1 MELQKSLVGVCMNVT
16 ARFVSGGASFV
27 ARICRITRS
36 PYFKAA
42 MIALALCCTRFAID
56 VNPAY
61 GQADQGTITGIVS
74 DPSGA
79 AIPGAQV
86 TLLSTD
92 TGLVLKAA
100 SDQSGV
106 YTFSP
111 IKIGNYK
118 VSVTAAGFATTTQD
132 NLQLNLQQR
141 LEVDIKLTLG
151 QVSQQVEVTAA
162 PPVMQTEDASV
173 GQEFSTNTI
182 NDTPLN
188 GRNYVYIAQLA
199 AGITPSGTSRGGG
212 TGDFSANGQSQTQ
225 NNFMLNGVDNNVSV
239 VDYLNQAS
247 YTVRPPPDA
256 LSEFKVST
264 ADYSA
269 EFGHSSGSVVN
280 ASIKSGTNQIH
291 GAVWE
296 YFRNTVLDA
305 KDWNFASIP
314 PYHQN
319 QFGGT
324 LGGPI
329 IKNKVFLFGDLENNR
344 IAGVDSANNTFE
356 VPTAKMRTGDF
367 SELLS
372 TSWSGSSAIQLRE
385 PGTGAVIA
393 GNRLDLDP
401 NLHMNAAALHI
412 LSLYPCAN
420 APAVSANNCTVV
432 RPITDNSFSYDTRLD
447 WNITSKDLFFWSF
460 SDSLRK
466 QFHTPPLGMTLDG
479 GNFYDTGNS
488 TFLGQSTAISYTHIF
503 TPTVT
508 NEFRFGYNYGHFTL
522 RQVNADKD
530 IAKQL
535 GFGGIPV
542 WTPLEGG
549 LTQVTMTG
557 MAQFGGWQWM
567 YTTEH
572 QNVIQ
577 ALDNVTKILGN
588 HALKFGVALQYIRY
602 STIQPMSP
610 HGQYTFNGLYTG
622 TQTGS
627 ANGFALADFLLDK
640 INTAQLS
647 GYAGTDQLRWDNALY
662 AEDNWKVNRR
672 LTLTLGV
679 RWEDPTPVKELKGH
693 QANLVPTSTLGPNT
707 GTGTYL
713 IPNQPNGQPVA
724 LGPNFTNIAGPRI
737 TVAYT
742 PNQYEVNQA
751 PWNFA
756 PRLGLAYKLSDRAVV
771 RTGYGIFFGG
781 LSPIGYGPNP
791 GADFPFLPTSNFTA
805 GSCTSPASCPVAS
818 SNLGNPLS
826 MTTGFVDAEVGGQF
840 TLPGVVAAVTSPTIN
855 GSAVNTKQAYSENYN
870 LSVQYSITPTIAATV
885 GYVGTQSHHTGGG
898 YNINNTYDVLKSG
911 TTIACTTANQATC
924 ALTKPWPFL
933 GNMTIGSFFGQS
945 AYNSLQA
952 TLTSHASK
960 SLTFAANYTW
970 SHQMSISA
978 PSSPILLDLGLTKVA
993 ASGSMASRFT
1003 LNGNYKLP
1011 FGKGQKFANNSR
1023 ALDYAVGGWAS
1034 SLTVVAQNGSPFN
1047 IAAATISNKPGTANW
1062 QLPVGATPPA
1072 VQVGDPFKAG
1082 GTPDP
1087 ENPILASVGCPTVV
1101 HTIAHWY
1108 NPCAF
1113 ADPASA
1119 NGLNVPTGGLTGSAA
1134 LPYFGGF
1141 KSPQVYG
1148 PGYYRVNLSLFKDF
1162 TIREQKKL
1170 EFRADVFNLF
1180 NHPSWAN
1187 PSAGITASA
1196 GQITSSVAFQSN
1208 TPDARFV
1215 QFSLKLLF

>member
-1 MELQKSLVGVCMNVT
+1 MRTSSVI
-16 ARFVSGGASFV
+16 
-27 ARICRITRS
+27 RICEMARPTYIRAVV
-36 PYFKAA
+36 FL
-42 MIALALCCTRFAID
+42 MALSVVCLTLT
-56 VNPAY
+56 VNLAY
-61 GQADQGTITGIVS
+61 GQADQAAITGIVS

-79 AIPGAQV
+79 AIPNAQV
-86 TLLSTD
+86 TLMNTD

-100 SDQSGV
+100 TDQSGV

-118 VSVTAAGFATTTQD
+118 ITVTASGFSTTTQE
-132 NLQLNLQQR
+132 NLQLSLQQR
-141 LEVDIKLTLG
+141 LEADIKLTLG

-173 GQEFSTNTI
+173 GQSFSTNTI

-199 AGITPSGTSRGGG
+199 AGITPTGTSRGGG

-280 ASIKSGTNQIH
+280 AAIKSGTNQIH
-291 GAVWE
+291 GAIWE

-305 KDWNFASIP
+305 KDWNFKSIP

-319 QFGGT
+319 QFGAT

-329 IKNKVFLFGDLENNR
+329 IKNKIFLFGDLENNR

-372 TSWSGSSAIQLRE
+372 SSWSGSSAIQLRE
-385 PGTGAVIA
+385 PGTGAIIP

-401 NLHMNAAALHI
+401 NLKMNAAALNI
-412 LSLYPCAN
+412 LSLYPCPN

-432 RPITDNSFSYDTRLD
+432 RPITDNTFSYDGRMD
-447 WNITSKDLFFWSF
+447 WNITPKDLFFWSF

-466 QFHTPPLGMTLDG
+466 QFHTPPLGMILDG

-508 NEFRFGYNYGHFTL
+508 NEFRVGYNYGHFTL

-530 IAKQL
+530 ISKQL

-577 ALDNVTKILGN
+577 VLDNVTKILGN
-588 HALKFGVALQYIRY
+588 HSLKFGVGLQYIRY

-640 INTAQLS
+640 INGAQLS

-662 AEDNWKVNRR
+662 AEDNWKATRR

-693 QANLVPTSTLGPNT
+693 QANLVPTSTLGPNS
-707 GTGTYL
+707 GTGIYL
-713 IPNQPNGQPVA
+713 IPNQPNGKPVDM
-724 LGPNFTNIAGPRI
+724 GPNFATIAGPRI

-742 PNQYEVNQA
+742 ANQYEVNQA
-751 PWNFA
+751 PFNFA
-756 PRLGLAYKLSDRAVV
+756 PRLGAAYKLTDRAVV
-771 RTGYGIFFGG
+771 RLGYGIFFGG

-805 GSCTSPASCPVAS
+805 GSCTSPANCPVAA

-826 MTTGFVDAEVGGQF
+826 LTTGFRDAEVGGQF

-855 GSAVNTKQAYSENYN
+855 GTAVNTKQAYSENYN
-870 LSVQYSITPTIAATV
+870 LSAQYSITHSIAATL
-885 GYVGTQSHHTGGG
+885 GYVGTQTHHSAGG
-898 YNINNTYDVLKSG
+898 YNLNNTYYVLKSG
-911 TTIACTTANQATC
+911 TATACTTANQATC

-933 GNMTIGSFFGQS
+933 GNMTTSSFFGQS

-952 TLTSHASK
+952 TLTSRASK
-960 SLTFAANYTW
+960 NLTFAANYTW
-970 SHQMSISA
+970 SHQMSISS

-1011 FGKGQKFANNSR
+1011 FGKGQKFVNNSHL
-1023 ALDYAVGGWAS
+1023 LDYAVGGWAS
-1034 SLTVVAQNGSPFN
+1034 SFTVVAQNGSPFN
-1047 IAAATISNKPGTANW
+1047 IGTATISNKPGTANW
-1062 QLPVGATPPA
+1062 QAPVGATPPA
-1072 VQVGDPFKAG
+1072 VQVGDPFKPG

-1087 ENPILASVGCPTVV
+1087 ENPILATVGCPTVV
-1101 HTIAHWY
+1101 HTIQHWY

-1119 NGLNVPTGGLTGSAA
+1119 NGLLVPAGGLTGSAA
-1134 LPYFGGF
+1134 LPFFGGF

-1148 PGYYRVNLSLFKDF
+1148 PGYYRINLSLFKDF
-1162 TIREQKKL
+1162 TIREDKRL
-1170 EFRADVFNLF
+1170 EFRTDVFNLF

-1187 PSAGITASA
+1187 PSSGITASA

-1208 TPDARFV
+1208 TPDARFF

>member
-1 MELQKSLVGVCMNVT
+1 MNAKEKLVSMRISSVRKTRGMGRPVRGVLCLMLLSIVCFT
-16 ARFVSGGASFV
+16 MTVS
-27 ARICRITRS
+27 
-36 PYFKAA
+36 
-42 MIALALCCTRFAID
+42 
-56 VNPAY
+56 PAY
-61 GQADQGTITGIVS
+61 GQADQGTITGTVT
-74 DPSGA
+74 DPSGS
-79 AIPGAQV
+79 AIPSAQV
-86 TLLSTD
+86 TLVSTD
-92 TGLVLKAA
+92 TGQVLKTTT
-100 SDQSGV
+100 DQSGV
-106 YTFSP
+106 YTFP
-111 IKIGNYK
+111 PVKIGNYK
-118 VSVTAAGFATTTQD
+118 VSVTAPGFATTTQD

-141 LEVDIKLTLG
+141 LAVNIALTLG

-173 GQEFSTNTI
+173 GQEFSTNAI

-199 AGITPSGTSRGGG
+199 AGITPTGTSRGGG
-212 TGDFSANGQSQTQ
+212 TGDFSANGQSNTQ

-269 EFGHSSGSVVN
+269 EFGHSSGSIVN
-280 ASIKSGTNQIH
+280 AAIKSGTNQIH

-305 KDWNFASIP
+305 KDWNFASVP

-319 QFGGT
+319 QFGAT

-329 IKNKVFLFGDLENNR
+329 IKNKLFLFGDLENNR
-344 IAGVDSANNTFE
+344 IAGLDSANNTFE

-372 TSWSGSSAIQLRE
+372 SSWSGSSAIQLRE
-385 PGTGAVIA
+385 PGTGAIIP

-401 NLHMNAAALHI
+401 NLHMNANALHI
-412 LSLYPCAN
+412 LSLYPCPS
-420 APAVSANNCTVV
+420 APAVSANNCTVT
-432 RPITDNSFSYDTRLD
+432 RPITDNSFSYDTRMD

-466 QFHTPPLGMTLDG
+466 QFHTPPLGMLLDG

-488 TFLGQSTAISYTHIF
+488 SFLGQSTAISYTHIF
-503 TPTVT
+503 TPTLT
-508 NEFRFGYNYGHFTL
+508 NEFRVGYNYGHFTL

-577 ALDNVTKILGN
+577 VLDNVTKILGN
-588 HALKFGVALQYIRY
+588 HSLKFGVGLQYIRY

-640 INTAQLS
+640 INGAQLS
-647 GYAGTDQLRWDNALY
+647 GYAGTDELRWDNAAY
-662 AEDNWKVNRR
+662 VEDNWKTTRR

-679 RWEDPTPVKELKGH
+679 RWEDPTPVRELKGH
-693 QANLVPTSTLGPNT
+693 QANLVPTSALGPNS
-707 GTGTYL
+707 GTGIYS

-724 LGPNFTNIAGPRI
+724 LGPNFATIAGPRI
-737 TVAYT
+737 TVGYT
-742 PNQYEVNQA
+742 PNQYQVSQA
-751 PWNFA
+751 PFNFA
-756 PRLGLAYKLSDRAVV
+756 PRLGLAYKLTDRAVV
-771 RTGYGIFFGG
+771 RLGYGIFFGG

-805 GSCTSPASCPVAS
+805 GSCTSPANCPVAA

-855 GSAVNTKQAYSENYN
+855 GTAVNTRQAYSENYN
-870 LSVQYSITPTIAATV
+870 LSAQYSITHNIAATL
-885 GYVGTQSHHTGGG
+885 GYVGTQTHHSAGG

-911 TTIACTTANQATC
+911 TAIACTTANQASC

-933 GNMTIGSFFGQS
+933 GNMSISSFYGQA

-970 SHQMSISA
+970 SHQMSIGA

-993 ASGSMASRFT
+993 ASGSMSSRFT
-1003 LNGNYKLP
+1003 FNGNYKLP
-1011 FGKGQKFANNSR
+1011 FGKGAKFANNSHL
-1023 ALDYAVGGWAS
+1023 LDYAVGGWAS
-1034 SLTVVAQNGSPFN
+1034 SFTVVAQNGSPFN
-1047 IAAATISNKPGTANW
+1047 IGTATISNKPGTANW
-1062 QLPVGATPPA
+1062 QAPVGAAPPA

-1087 ENPILASVGCPTVV
+1087 ENPILATVGCPTVV

-1119 NGLNVPTGGLTGSAA
+1119 NGLLVPAGGLTGSAA
-1134 LPYFGGF
+1134 LPFFGGF

-1148 PGYYRVNLSLFKDF
+1148 PGYYRINLSLFKDF
-1162 TIREQKKL
+1162 TIREQKKV
-1170 EFRADVFNLF
+1170 EFRTDVFNLF

-1187 PSAGITASA
+1187 PSTGITASA

-1208 TPDARFV
+1208 TPDARFF